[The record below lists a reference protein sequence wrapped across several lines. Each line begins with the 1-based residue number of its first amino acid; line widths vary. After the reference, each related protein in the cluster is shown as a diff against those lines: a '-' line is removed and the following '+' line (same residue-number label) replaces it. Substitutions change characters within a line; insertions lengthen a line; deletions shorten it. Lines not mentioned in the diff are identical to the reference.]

1 MHTFAGF
8 LIVVFFITSILVALV
23 YVYQNTL
30 IYSDQLFPKFITVI
44 LYIVFT
50 YIILIL
56 DANLVDRLILYFVPL
71 LFISLD
77 TAPWKVIFC
86 ASIHPW
92 LMALYIGRYAPIP
105 HHDARILF
113 ISEIILMIVLAVL
126 TIGVKNKNYLAIL
139 LPIFFSGLEFWQSY
153 QFKDILTP
161 KSLIVFICILVA
173 YLFLS
178 WLICYINAVCTRLRN
193 ELFYDKSHDAL
204 THVYNYQQLTTDLF
218 QKAPIANRDAW
229 IVIMDIDKFKSIND
243 TYGHQHGNLAL
254 KLFANT
260 LQETLAET
268 IPDRPYRIYRYG
280 GEEFVLLVT
289 SETSDL
295 AADKQIIQSVLFCFQ
310 KKLYAQSSLSLPT
323 PITYSAGVS
332 HTVFHNYHTLRAFEK
347 ADLFLYQSKTN
358 GRNRFSFDEPAT

>member
-8 LIVVFFITSILVALV
+8 LIVLFFITSILVALV

-30 IYSDQLFPKFITVI
+30 IYSNQLFPKVITII

-50 YIILIL
+50 YLILIL
-56 DANLVDRLILYFVPL
+56 DANLVNRLILYFVPL

-77 TAPWKVIFC
+77 TALWKVIFC

-92 LMALYIGRYAPIP
+92 LMALYIGRYISIP
-105 HHDARILF
+105 HHDAKILF
-113 ISEIILMIVLAVL
+113 VSEIILMLVLAAL
-126 TIGVKNKNYLAIL
+126 TMTIQNKKILAPIL
-139 LPIFFSGLEFWQSY
+139 AVFFACLEYWQSY

-161 KSLIVFICILVA
+161 KSLIAFVCILLA
-173 YLFLS
+173 YLFFA
-178 WLICYINAVCTRLRN
+178 WLITYINKVCERLRN

-204 THVYNYQQLTTDLF
+204 THVYNYHQLTTDLF

-229 IVIMDIDKFKSIND
+229 IIIMDIDKFKSIND

-254 KLFANT
+254 KLFANVLKT
-260 LQETLAET
+260 T
-268 IPDRPYRIYRYG
+268 IAKDIPNRSYRIYRYG
-280 GEEFVLLVT
+280 GEEFVLLIS
-289 SETSDL
+289 SETDDL
-295 AADKQIIQSVLFCFQ
+295 SADQDVIASVLKHFQ
-310 KKLYAQSSLSLPT
+310 KNLYEQSSISLPT

-347 ADLFLYQSKTN
+347 ADLFLYQSKFN
-358 GRNRFSFDEPAT
+358 GRNLFSFDEPQS